1 MRNMRK
7 IIEEYG
13 PLIVFFALNAR
24 GAEWLGM
31 AEDQSLFIATG
42 GFMAAFALSMLSTL
56 MRGSKPNNM
65 TLVSGLFIFGFGG
78 LTLFLQDEMF
88 IKLKPTLI
96 YLLFA
101 AILGFGVLRGR
112 SYLQA
117 LMGDMLPLDDAGWM
131 IMTRRWIGF
140 FLFLALLNEA
150 IWRNLSTDMWVN
162 FKVFGIMPL
171 TILFIAL
178 QVTSLKK
185 HMPSNGDK
193 S

>member
-24 GAEWLGM
+24 GAQWLGM
-31 AEDQSLFIATG
+31 AEEKSLFIATG
-42 GFMAAFALSMLSTL
+42 GFMIAFALSLLSTVL
-56 MRGSKPNNM
+56 RGSKPNNM

-78 LTLFLQDEMF
+78 LTLLLQDEMF
-88 IKLKPTLI
+88 IKIKPTLI
-96 YLLFA
+96 YLLFS
-101 AILGFGVLRGR
+101 AILAFGLWRGR
-112 SYLQA
+112 SYLQM
-117 LMGDMLPLDDAGWM
+117 LMGDMLPLDDAGWI

-140 FLFLALLNEA
+140 FLFLAILNEA

-171 TILFIAL
+171 TVLFIAT
-178 QVTSLKK
+178 QVITLKN
-185 HMPSNGDK
+185 HMPADHNKD
-193 S
+193 

>member
-24 GAEWLGM
+24 GAQWLGM

-42 GFMAAFALSMLSTL
+42 GFMIAFALSLVSTL
-56 MRGSKPNNM
+56 LRGSKPNKM
-65 TLVSGLFIFGFGG
+65 TVVSGVFIFGFGG

-88 IKLKPTLI
+88 IKIKPTLI

-101 AILGFGVLRGR
+101 AILGFGLLRGR
-112 SYLQA
+112 SYLQS
-117 LMGDMLPLDDAGWM
+117 LMGEMLPLNDTGWM
-131 IMTRRWIGF
+131 IMTRRWVGF
-140 FLFLALLNEA
+140 FIGLALLNEA

-171 TILFIAL
+171 TILFIAV
-178 QVTSLKK
+178 QVNSLKQY
-185 HMPSNGDK
+185 MPSEND
-193 S
+193 

>member
-24 GAEWLGM
+24 GAQWLGM

-42 GFMAAFALSMLSTL
+42 GFMIAFALSLVSTL
-56 MRGSKPNNM
+56 LRGSKPNKM
-65 TLVSGLFIFGFGG
+65 TVVSGVFIFGFGG

-88 IKLKPTLI
+88 IKIKPTLI

-101 AILGFGVLRGR
+101 AILGFGLLRGR
-112 SYLQA
+112 SYLQS
-117 LMGDMLPLDDAGWM
+117 LMGEMLPLNDKGWM
-131 IMTRRWIGF
+131 IMTRRWVGF
-140 FLFLALLNEA
+140 FIGLALLNEA

-171 TILFIAL
+171 TILFIAV
-178 QVTSLKK
+178 QVNSLKQY
-185 HMPSNGDK
+185 MPSEND
-193 S
+193 